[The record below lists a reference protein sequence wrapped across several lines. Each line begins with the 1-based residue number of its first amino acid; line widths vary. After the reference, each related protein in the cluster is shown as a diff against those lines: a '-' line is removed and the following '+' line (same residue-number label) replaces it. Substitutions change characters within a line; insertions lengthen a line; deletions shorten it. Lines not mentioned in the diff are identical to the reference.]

1 MLHSS
6 DPFLSIVCERH
17 ILGGAMIEIV
27 NFYELL
33 NIDSSTSLEN
43 VKKAL
48 DNAVVFLDNAEF
60 NLGIKFNNPEQV
72 RLIYKK
78 ATEAF
83 LNEKNRMK
91 YDFLG
96 INGEFSMN
104 NDLSLDLETMKWLN
118 KNFDVNYSINK
129 GLFDSK
135 SDSVNIFSCF

>member
-1 MLHSS
+1 
-6 DPFLSIVCERH
+6 
-17 ILGGAMIEIV
+17 MIEIV

-83 LNEKNRMK
+83 LNEDSRMK

>member
-6 DPFLSIVCERH
+6 EPILLIVCEKH

-33 NIDSSTSLEN
+33 NIDPSTSLEN

-48 DNAVVFLDNAEF
+48 KNAVVFLDNAEID
-60 NLGIKFNNPEQV
+60 LGIKFNNPEQV

-78 ATEAF
+78 AAEAF
-83 LNEKNRMK
+83 LNENSRMK

-96 INGEFSMN
+96 INGEFSMDD
-104 NDLSLDLETMKWLN
+104 DLS
-118 KNFDVNYSINK
+118 
-129 GLFDSK
+129 
-135 SDSVNIFSCF
+135 